1 MIYPTWILER
11 SFGGIGVAVSPLN
24 GANASKWPT
33 GRSSPMSSEA
43 CRAMMMA
50 CSAGDSLGPA
60 HMVFLVGGAGNGK
73 SKLAAEI
80 VANVNGTARQEPS
93 AFAQRCYEFD
103 LPNGRGLRVV
113 NDATIPP
120 VDKKEF
126 ALRRDIV
133 AALEAGDH
141 FLGCINRGVLISE
154 RQVAANF
161 EDDVDRVS
169 ASIISWL
176 LDGKLPS
183 LPEGGAEIHLDSEG
197 EHAAANYGFAQVRIA
212 GKLRA
217 VIHLVYMDNAS
228 LLEEWPSSVLASRT
242 DAPLPSCQPRVVPLL
257 DRGRGVTE
265 TAFESCL
272 TDLAAGYSSDLAPED
287 LDPVRSNAL
296 SLTNGTVARGWCSVM
311 RGAEILSGTHFSYRE
326 LWALAS
332 HSIIGPAS
340 SEALGALQEHVIRHG
355 ERVRSG
361 TRGEQVRAAMELG
374 NLRTHMLL
382 FDAGRRRQE
391 HTSGE
396 FGWPETSSDAL
407 QAIQFADPLKHFGRR
422 DGVDASSIDEAINGL
437 KDGYLPGA
445 SLAET
450 DPQVGAYWTPLDAEI
465 EKVVS
470 SAVNATGDDSLT
482 LKDRSQLL
490 SWYGRY
496 LYRLKALASGWPAH
510 VSIVSEWQD
519 TWIDAQLERR
529 MNPDLEDAI
538 LDILAPL
545 GADGRTTYFTFLQ
558 PRVSAGDSSA
568 NKVRVEIPRQ
578 EILVGMG
585 TAGDR
590 VEITISLR
598 SQSGGGPSAVT
609 TLDFHLLRE
618 AMARQGG
625 HGFTDS
631 LLVIEPRIE
640 RLRAAM
646 VATQIR
652 SAGARNRYG
661 FSDRRG
667 SVRA

>member
-1 MIYPTWILER
+1 MIYPAWILER
-11 SFGGIGVAVSPLN
+11 SFGGLGVAVSPLN
-24 GANASKWPT
+24 GAIPSKWPN

-50 CSAGDSLGPA
+50 CSAGDGLGPA

-73 SKLAAEI
+73 SKLAADI
-80 VANVNGTARQEPS
+80 VDNVNGKARQESS

-120 VDKKEF
+120 ADKKAF
-126 ALRRDIV
+126 ALRRDIMS
-133 AALEAGDH
+133 ALEAGDH

-154 RQVAANF
+154 SEDAASFESDGNGVAA
-161 EDDVDRVS
+161 
-169 ASIISWL
+169 AIISWL

-183 LPEGGAEIHLDSEG
+183 VPDGDAEIQLDREG
-197 EHAAANYGFAQVRIA
+197 EHAPANYGFARVRIA
-212 GKLRA
+212 GELRA
-217 VIHLVYMDNAS
+217 VVHLVYMDNAS
-228 LLEEWPSSVLASRT
+228 LLEEWPSSVVASRT

-257 DRGRGVTE
+257 DRERREAE
-265 TAFESCL
+265 TAFEGCL
-272 TDLAAGYSSDLAPED
+272 SRLAKTYSDDLASED

-296 SLTNGTVARGWCSVM
+296 SLANKSVARGWCSMM
-311 RGAEILSGTHFSYRE
+311 RGAEVLSGTHFSYRE

-332 HSIIGPAS
+332 HSIIGPLS
-340 SEALGALQEHVIRHG
+340 SETLETLQAHVVLQG
-355 ERVRSG
+355 ERVRTG
-361 TRGEQVRAAMELG
+361 NRDDQVRAAMGLG
-374 NLRTHMLL
+374 NLRAHMLL
-382 FDAGRRRQE
+382 FDAGRRRPE
-391 HTSGE
+391 HDAGE
-396 FGWPETSSDAL
+396 FVWPETSSDAL

-422 DGVDASSIDEAINGL
+422 EGVDTSSIDEAINAL

-445 SLAET
+445 HLAET
-450 DPQVGAYWTPLDAEI
+450 DPQVEAYWTPLDAEI
-465 EKVVS
+465 EKIVS
-470 SAVNATGDDSLT
+470 SAVNATGNDSLT

-510 VSIVSEWQD
+510 VSIVSEWQE
-519 TWIDAQLERR
+519 TWIDAQLGRR
-529 MNPDLEDAI
+529 INPDLEDAI
-538 LDILAPL
+538 LDIVAPL

-558 PRVSAGDSSA
+558 PRVSAGDTSA

-578 EILVGMG
+578 DILVGMG
-585 TAGDR
+585 AAGDR
-590 VEITISLR
+590 VEVTISLR
-598 SQSGGGPSAVT
+598 SQAGEGPSAVT
-609 TLDFHLLRE
+609 NLDFHLLRE

-652 SAGARNRYG
+652 SAGSRNRYG

-667 SVRA
+667 SVRT